1 MFFTRKNAVFM
12 RLLAFRKRLKTH
24 IEGKEI
30 KNMEFT
36 EIIKNLYKTIYFIY
50 GRITKHQIGG
60 CI

>member
-1 MFFTRKNAVFM
+1 
-12 RLLAFRKRLKTH
+12 
-24 IEGKEI
+24 
-30 KNMEFT
+30 MEFT

>member
-1 MFFTRKNAVFM
+1 M

-36 EIIKNLYKTIYFIY
+36 EIIKNRYKTIYFIY

>member
-1 MFFTRKNAVFM
+1 MRKHVTIYPEVKMVRTLKQNAY
-12 RLLAFRKRLKTH
+12 RRK
-24 IEGKEI
+24 GDQ
-30 KNMEFT
+30 NVEFT

>member
-1 MFFTRKNAVFM
+1 M
-12 RLLAFRKRLKTH
+12 RRHVTIYPEVKWFGHSNKTH

-36 EIIKNLYKTIYFIY
+36 EIIKNHYKTIYFIY